1 MATNV
6 KGNWKEG
13 LKQSATKGWKQTKKV
28 SKRGAKKL
36 AMGYGM
42 YGAPTVSLARK
53 AGRLAMKPVKLALR
67 YPGPTLALGIAYE
80 GAKYLGKKAGAK
92 KFKYPGYREFNKKG
106 RKII

>member
-13 LKQSATKGWKQTKKV
+13 FKQTAKKGWIQTKKT

-36 AMGYGM
+36 AKGYGM
-42 YGAPTVSLARK
+42 YGAPTVRLAK
-53 AGRLAMKPVKLALR
+53 TAGRLAMKPVKLAFR

-92 KFKYPGYREFNKKG
+92 KFKSPGHREFNKKG

>member
-13 LKQSATKGWKQTKKV
+13 LKQSAKKGWVRTKGAGLKA
-28 SKRGAKKL
+28 SKHAAK
-36 AMGYGM
+36 GYKT
-42 YGAPTVSLARK
+42 YAAPTVGLFKS
-53 AGRLAMKPVKLALR
+53 AGRLAMKPVKFALK

-80 GAKYLGKKAGAK
+80 GAKYLGKKAGEK
-92 KFKYPGYREFNKKG
+92 KFKYPGHREFNKKG